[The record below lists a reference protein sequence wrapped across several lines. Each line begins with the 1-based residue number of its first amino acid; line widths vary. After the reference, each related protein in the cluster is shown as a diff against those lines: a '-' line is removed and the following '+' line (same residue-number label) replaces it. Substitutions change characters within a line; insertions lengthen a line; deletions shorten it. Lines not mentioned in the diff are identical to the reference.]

1 MKKKIQI
8 IYCLLI
14 KLHAI
19 PLVLLTLVTA
29 NCQEKVPQS
38 TLPSIEYT
46 VTTEINYAGNKD
58 MAQTMDIYV
67 PLHKKS
73 EKLPVIVTIFG
84 TNDLWGKGD
93 KMWAGDSPFL
103 SYLLDGNYAC
113 VKINYRLSTEAQ
125 WPAQLYDCKAAI
137 RYLKA
142 NAKKYGI
149 DKNKIGVWGHS
160 AGGHLA
166 AMIGLT
172 SASKALEGDV
182 GYYKKENGSVACAV
196 DADGPTDF
204 ESLKSVEEEYK
215 NSPLFKSFFNND
227 MEAVKLASPITH
239 ADGSCIPF
247 FIYHGVKDKA
257 VSVKQSEELYDKLTK
272 KGAKE
277 IYFLKIT
284 DGGHVFSDERITQQ
298 MLNFFDRY
306 LHDDKSVVVDDSEFS
321 LN

>member
-1 MKKKIQI
+1 MKKILTI
-8 IYCLLI
+8 LICFYSIALLGQ
-14 KLHAI
+14 KLDY
-19 PLVLLTLVTA
+19 A
-29 NCQEKVPQS
+29 NEF
-38 TLPSIEYT
+38 TYDMNRNLD
-46 VTTEINYAGNKD
+46 YAGNGNIRQ
-58 MAQTMDIYV
+58 ALDIYIPHNRV
-67 PLHKKS
+67 S
-73 EKLPVIVTIFG
+73 EKLPVVVYIHG
-84 TNDLWGKGD
+84 GG
-93 KMWAGDSPFL
+93 WARQSKDFAGHVMPFIRTGR
-103 SYLLDGNYAC
+103 YIGVA
-113 VKINYRLSTEAQ
+113 INYRFVNEATI
-125 WPAQLYDCKAAI
+125 LEIVYDCKAAI

-204 ESLKSVEEEYK
+204 ESLMSVEEEYK

>member
-1 MKKKIQI
+1 MKKILTI
-8 IYCLLI
+8 LICFYSIALLGQ
-14 KLHAI
+14 KLDY
-19 PLVLLTLVTA
+19 A
-29 NCQEKVPQS
+29 NEF
-38 TLPSIEYT
+38 TYDMNRNLD
-46 VTTEINYAGNKD
+46 YAGEGNIRQ
-58 MAQTMDIYV
+58 ALDIYIPHNRV
-67 PLHKKS
+67 S
-73 EKLPVIVTIFG
+73 EKLPVVVYIHG
-84 TNDLWGKGD
+84 GG
-93 KMWAGDSPFL
+93 WARQSKDFAGRVMPFIRTGR
-103 SYLLDGNYAC
+103 YIGVA
-113 VKINYRLSTEAQ
+113 INYRLVDEATI
-125 WPAQLYDCKAAI
+125 LEMVYDCKAAI

>member
-1 MKKKIQI
+1 M
-8 IYCLLI
+8 
-14 KLHAI
+14 
-19 PLVLLTLVTA
+19 
-29 NCQEKVPQS
+29 
-38 TLPSIEYT
+38 
-46 VTTEINYAGNKD
+46 
-58 MAQTMDIYV
+58 
-67 PLHKKS
+67 
-73 EKLPVIVTIFG
+73 
-84 TNDLWGKGD
+84 
-93 KMWAGDSPFL
+93 PFIRTGR
-103 SYLLDGNYAC
+103 YIGVA
-113 VKINYRLSTEAQ
+113 INYRLVDEATI
-125 WPAQLYDCKAAI
+125 LEMVYDCKAAI

>member
-1 MKKKIQI
+1 MKKILTI
-8 IYCLLI
+8 LICFYSIALLGQ
-14 KLHAI
+14 KLDY
-19 PLVLLTLVTA
+19 A
-29 NCQEKVPQS
+29 NEF
-38 TLPSIEYT
+38 TYDMNRNLD
-46 VTTEINYAGNKD
+46 YAGNGNIRQ
-58 MAQTMDIYV
+58 ALDIYIPHNRV
-67 PLHKKS
+67 S
-73 EKLPVIVTIFG
+73 EKLPVVVYIHG
-84 TNDLWGKGD
+84 GG
-93 KMWAGDSPFL
+93 WARQSKDFAGHVMPFIRTGR
-103 SYLLDGNYAC
+103 YIC
-113 VKINYRLSTEAQ
+113 VAINYRLVDEATI
-125 WPAQLYDCKAAI
+125 LEMVYDCKAAI

>member
-1 MKKKIQI
+1 MKKILTI
-8 IYCLLI
+8 LICFYSIALLGQ
-14 KLHAI
+14 KLDY
-19 PLVLLTLVTA
+19 A
-29 NCQEKVPQS
+29 NEF
-38 TLPSIEYT
+38 TYDMNRNLD
-46 VTTEINYAGNKD
+46 YAGNGNIRQ
-58 MAQTMDIYV
+58 ALDIYIPHNRV
-67 PLHKKS
+67 S
-73 EKLPVIVTIFG
+73 EKLPVVVYIHG
-84 TNDLWGKGD
+84 GG
-93 KMWAGDSPFL
+93 WARQSKDFAGHVMPFIRTGR
-103 SYLLDGNYAC
+103 YIGVA
-113 VKINYRLSTEAQ
+113 INYRLVDEATI
-125 WPAQLYDCKAAI
+125 LEMVYDCKAAI

>member
-1 MKKKIQI
+1 MKKILTI
-8 IYCLLI
+8 LICFYSIALLGQ
-14 KLHAI
+14 KLDY
-19 PLVLLTLVTA
+19 A
-29 NCQEKVPQS
+29 NEF
-38 TLPSIEYT
+38 TYDMNRNLD
-46 VTTEINYAGNKD
+46 YAGNGNIRQ
-58 MAQTMDIYV
+58 ALDIYIPHNRV
-67 PLHKKS
+67 S
-73 EKLPVIVTIFG
+73 EKLPVVVYIHG
-84 TNDLWGKGD
+84 GG
-93 KMWAGDSPFL
+93 WARQSKDFAGHVMPFIRTGR
-103 SYLLDGNYAC
+103 YIGVA
-113 VKINYRLSTEAQ
+113 INYRFVNEATI
-125 WPAQLYDCKAAI
+125 LEIVYDCKAAI

>member
-1 MKKKIQI
+1 MKKILTI
-8 IYCLLI
+8 LICFYSIALLGQ
-14 KLHAI
+14 KLDY
-19 PLVLLTLVTA
+19 A
-29 NCQEKVPQS
+29 NEF
-38 TLPSIEYT
+38 TYDMNRNLD
-46 VTTEINYAGNKD
+46 YAGNGNIRQ
-58 MAQTMDIYV
+58 ALDIYIPHNRV
-67 PLHKKS
+67 S
-73 EKLPVIVTIFG
+73 EKLPVVVYIHG
-84 TNDLWGKGD
+84 GG
-93 KMWAGDSPFL
+93 WARQSKDFAGHVMPFIRTGR
-103 SYLLDGNYAC
+103 YIGVA
-113 VKINYRLSTEAQ
+113 INYRLVDEATI
-125 WPAQLYDCKAAI
+125 LEMVYDCKAAI

-204 ESLKSVEEEYK
+204 ESLMSVEEEYK

>member
-1 MKKKIQI
+1 MKKILTI
-8 IYCLLI
+8 LICFYSIALLGQ
-14 KLHAI
+14 KLDY
-19 PLVLLTLVTA
+19 A
-29 NCQEKVPQS
+29 NEF
-38 TLPSIEYT
+38 TYDMNRNLD
-46 VTTEINYAGNKD
+46 YAGNGNIRQ
-58 MAQTMDIYV
+58 ALDIYIPHNRV
-67 PLHKKS
+67 S
-73 EKLPVIVTIFG
+73 EKLPVVVYIHG
-84 TNDLWGKGD
+84 GG
-93 KMWAGDSPFL
+93 WARQSKDFAGHVMPFIRTGR
-103 SYLLDGNYAC
+103 YIGVA
-113 VKINYRLSTEAQ
+113 INYRFVNEATI
-125 WPAQLYDCKAAI
+125 LEMVYDCKAAI

-204 ESLKSVEEEYK
+204 ESLMSVEEEYK

>member
-1 MKKKIQI
+1 MKKILTI
-8 IYCLLI
+8 LICFYSIALLGQ
-14 KLHAI
+14 KLDY
-19 PLVLLTLVTA
+19 A
-29 NCQEKVPQS
+29 NEF
-38 TLPSIEYT
+38 TYDMNRNLD
-46 VTTEINYAGNKD
+46 YAGNGNIRQ
-58 MAQTMDIYV
+58 ALDIYIPHNRV
-67 PLHKKS
+67 S
-73 EKLPVIVTIFG
+73 EKLPVVVYIHG
-84 TNDLWGKGD
+84 GG
-93 KMWAGDSPFL
+93 WARQSKDFAGRVMPFIRTGR
-103 SYLLDGNYAC
+103 YIGVA
-113 VKINYRLSTEAQ
+113 INYRLVDEATI
-125 WPAQLYDCKAAI
+125 LEMVYDCKAAI

>member
-1 MKKKIQI
+1 MKKTLI
-8 IYCLLI
+8 ILLLYPFI
-14 KLHAI
+14 LIGQKLDYADEFAYEIHRNLDYAGNGNI
-19 PLVLLTLVTA
+19 RQALDIYIPHNRISDELPLVVYIHGGGF
-29 NCQEKVPQS
+29 QRGSK
-38 TLPSIEYT
+38 
-46 VTTEINYAGNKD
+46 NYAGRG
-58 MAQTMDIYV
+58 MQYLRTGRY
-67 PLHKKS
+67 
-73 EKLPVIVTIFG
+73 IF
-84 TNDLWGKGD
+84 
-93 KMWAGDSPFL
+93 AS
-103 SYLLDGNYAC
+103 
-113 VKINYRLSTEAQ
+113 INYRLSNEATI
-125 WPAQLYDCKAAI
+125 LEMVYDCKAAI

-284 DGGHVFSDERITQQ
+284 DGGHVFSDERITQH

>member
-1 MKKKIQI
+1 MVIMKKILTI
-8 IYCLLI
+8 LICFYSIALLGQ
-14 KLHAI
+14 KLDY
-19 PLVLLTLVTA
+19 A
-29 NCQEKVPQS
+29 NEF
-38 TLPSIEYT
+38 TYDMNRNLD
-46 VTTEINYAGNKD
+46 YAGNGNIRQ
-58 MAQTMDIYV
+58 ALDIYIPHNRV
-67 PLHKKS
+67 S
-73 EKLPVIVTIFG
+73 EKLPVVVYIHG
-84 TNDLWGKGD
+84 GG
-93 KMWAGDSPFL
+93 WARQSKDFAGHVMPFIRTGR
-103 SYLLDGNYAC
+103 YIGVA
-113 VKINYRLSTEAQ
+113 INYRFVNEATI
-125 WPAQLYDCKAAI
+125 LEIVYDCKAAI

-204 ESLKSVEEEYK
+204 ESLMSVEEEYK

>member
-1 MKKKIQI
+1 MKKILTI
-8 IYCLLI
+8 LICFYSIALLGQ
-14 KLHAI
+14 KLDY
-19 PLVLLTLVTA
+19 A
-29 NCQEKVPQS
+29 NEF
-38 TLPSIEYT
+38 TYDMNRNLD
-46 VTTEINYAGNKD
+46 YAGNGNIRQ
-58 MAQTMDIYV
+58 ALDIYIPHNRV
-67 PLHKKS
+67 S
-73 EKLPVIVTIFG
+73 EKLPVVVYIHG
-84 TNDLWGKGD
+84 GG
-93 KMWAGDSPFL
+93 WARQSKDFAGHVMPFIRTGR
-103 SYLLDGNYAC
+103 YIGVA
-113 VKINYRLSTEAQ
+113 INYRLVDEATI
-125 WPAQLYDCKAAI
+125 LEIVYDCKAAI

-204 ESLKSVEEEYK
+204 ESLMSVEEEYK

>member
-1 MKKKIQI
+1 MVIMKKILTI
-8 IYCLLI
+8 LICFYSIALLGQ
-14 KLHAI
+14 KLDY
-19 PLVLLTLVTA
+19 A
-29 NCQEKVPQS
+29 NEF
-38 TLPSIEYT
+38 TYDMHRNLD
-46 VTTEINYAGNKD
+46 YAGNGNIRQ
-58 MAQTMDIYV
+58 ALDIYIPHNRV
-67 PLHKKS
+67 S
-73 EKLPVIVTIFG
+73 EKLPVVVYIHG
-84 TNDLWGKGD
+84 GG
-93 KMWAGDSPFL
+93 WARQSKDFAGHVMPFIRTGR
-103 SYLLDGNYAC
+103 YIGVA
-113 VKINYRLSTEAQ
+113 INYRLVDEATI
-125 WPAQLYDCKAAI
+125 LEMVYDCKAAI

-196 DADGPTDF
+196 DAAGPTDF

>member
-1 MKKKIQI
+1 MKKILTI
-8 IYCLLI
+8 LICFYSIALLGQ
-14 KLHAI
+14 KLDY
-19 PLVLLTLVTA
+19 A
-29 NCQEKVPQS
+29 NEF
-38 TLPSIEYT
+38 TYDMNRNLD
-46 VTTEINYAGNKD
+46 YAGNGNIRQ
-58 MAQTMDIYV
+58 ALDIYIPHNRV
-67 PLHKKS
+67 S
-73 EKLPVIVTIFG
+73 EKLPVVVYIHG
-84 TNDLWGKGD
+84 GG
-93 KMWAGDSPFL
+93 WARQSKDFAGHVMPFIRTGR
-103 SYLLDGNYAC
+103 YIGVA
-113 VKINYRLSTEAQ
+113 INYRLVDEATI
-125 WPAQLYDCKAAI
+125 LEIVYDCKAAI

>member
-1 MKKKIQI
+1 M
-8 IYCLLI
+8 
-14 KLHAI
+14 
-19 PLVLLTLVTA
+19 
-29 NCQEKVPQS
+29 
-38 TLPSIEYT
+38 
-46 VTTEINYAGNKD
+46 
-58 MAQTMDIYV
+58 
-67 PLHKKS
+67 
-73 EKLPVIVTIFG
+73 
-84 TNDLWGKGD
+84 
-93 KMWAGDSPFL
+93 
-103 SYLLDGNYAC
+103 
-113 VKINYRLSTEAQ
+113 
-125 WPAQLYDCKAAI
+125 
-137 RYLKA
+137 
-142 NAKKYGI
+142 
-149 DKNKIGVWGHS
+149 
-160 AGGHLA
+160 
-166 AMIGLT
+166 
-172 SASKALEGDV
+172 
-182 GYYKKENGSVACAV
+182 
-196 DADGPTDF
+196 
-204 ESLKSVEEEYK
+204 SVEEEYK

>member
-1 MKKKIQI
+1 MVIMKKILTI
-8 IYCLLI
+8 LICFYSIALLGQ
-14 KLHAI
+14 KLDY
-19 PLVLLTLVTA
+19 A
-29 NCQEKVPQS
+29 NEF
-38 TLPSIEYT
+38 TYDMNRNLD
-46 VTTEINYAGNKD
+46 YAGNGNIRQ
-58 MAQTMDIYV
+58 ALDIYIPHNRV
-67 PLHKKS
+67 S
-73 EKLPVIVTIFG
+73 EKLPVVVYIHG
-84 TNDLWGKGD
+84 GG
-93 KMWAGDSPFL
+93 WARQSKDFAGHVMPFIRTGR
-103 SYLLDGNYAC
+103 YIGVA
-113 VKINYRLSTEAQ
+113 INYRFVNEATI
-125 WPAQLYDCKAAI
+125 LEIVYDCKAAI

>member
-1 MKKKIQI
+1 MKKILTI
-8 IYCLLI
+8 LICFYSIALLGQ
-14 KLHAI
+14 KLDY
-19 PLVLLTLVTA
+19 A
-29 NCQEKVPQS
+29 NEF
-38 TLPSIEYT
+38 TYDMNRNLD
-46 VTTEINYAGNKD
+46 YAGNGNIRQ
-58 MAQTMDIYV
+58 ALDIYIPHNRV
-67 PLHKKS
+67 S
-73 EKLPVIVTIFG
+73 EKLPVVVYIHG
-84 TNDLWGKGD
+84 GG
-93 KMWAGDSPFL
+93 WARQSKDFAGHVMPFIRTGR
-103 SYLLDGNYAC
+103 YIGVA
-113 VKINYRLSTEAQ
+113 INYRLLNEANV
-125 WPAQLYDCKAAI
+125 LEMIYDCKAAI
-137 RYLKA
+137 RYLKS

>member
-1 MKKKIQI
+1 MKKILTI
-8 IYCLLI
+8 LICFYSIALLGQ
-14 KLHAI
+14 KLDY
-19 PLVLLTLVTA
+19 A
-29 NCQEKVPQS
+29 NEF
-38 TLPSIEYT
+38 TYDMNRNLD
-46 VTTEINYAGNKD
+46 YAGNGNIRQ
-58 MAQTMDIYV
+58 ALDIYIPHNRV
-67 PLHKKS
+67 S
-73 EKLPVIVTIFG
+73 EKLPVVVYIHG
-84 TNDLWGKGD
+84 GG
-93 KMWAGDSPFL
+93 WARQSKDFAGHVMPFIRTGR
-103 SYLLDGNYAC
+103 YIGVA
-113 VKINYRLSTEAQ
+113 INYRFVNEATI
-125 WPAQLYDCKAAI
+125 LEIVYDCKAAI

-182 GYYKKENGSVACAV
+182 GYYKKENDSVACAV

>member
-1 MKKKIQI
+1 MKKILTI
-8 IYCLLI
+8 LICFYSIALLGQ
-14 KLHAI
+14 KLDY
-19 PLVLLTLVTA
+19 A
-29 NCQEKVPQS
+29 NEF
-38 TLPSIEYT
+38 TYDMNRNLD
-46 VTTEINYAGNKD
+46 YAGNGNIRQ
-58 MAQTMDIYV
+58 ALDIYIPHNRV
-67 PLHKKS
+67 S
-73 EKLPVIVTIFG
+73 EKLPVVVYIHG
-84 TNDLWGKGD
+84 GG
-93 KMWAGDSPFL
+93 WARQSKDFAGHVMPFIRTGR
-103 SYLLDGNYAC
+103 YIGVA
-113 VKINYRLSTEAQ
+113 INYRLVDEATI
-125 WPAQLYDCKAAI
+125 LEMVYDCKAAI

-204 ESLKSVEEEYK
+204 ESLFKSGEEEYK

>member
-1 MKKKIQI
+1 MKKILTI
-8 IYCLLI
+8 LICFYSIALLGQ
-14 KLHAI
+14 KLDY
-19 PLVLLTLVTA
+19 A
-29 NCQEKVPQS
+29 NEF
-38 TLPSIEYT
+38 TYDMNRNLD
-46 VTTEINYAGNKD
+46 YAGNGNIRQ
-58 MAQTMDIYV
+58 ALDIYIPHNRV
-67 PLHKKS
+67 S
-73 EKLPVIVTIFG
+73 EKLPVVVYIHG
-84 TNDLWGKGD
+84 GG
-93 KMWAGDSPFL
+93 WARQSKDFAGHVMPFIRTGR
-103 SYLLDGNYAC
+103 YIGVA
-113 VKINYRLSTEAQ
+113 INYRFVDEATI
-125 WPAQLYDCKAAI
+125 LEMVYDCKAAI

-204 ESLKSVEEEYK
+204 ESLMSVEEEYK